1 MIKSKPVVLVCSG
14 SDPTG
19 GAGLQADVLTLA
31 KLNCHPVSVV
41 TSITC
46 QDTKRVHSVTPVDA
60 ALIREQ
66 AKVLVEDIAIDVIK
80 VGMIPVLRYC
90 RR

>member
-41 TSITC
+41 SDSASSATT
-46 QDTKRVHSVTPVDA
+46 VNWPA
-60 ALIREQ
+60 ASE
-66 AKVLVEDIAIDVIK
+66 
-80 VGMIPVLRYC
+80 
-90 RR
+90 